1 MRILIY
7 SMHFWPEPTGIGK
20 YSGEMAFWLSRQG
33 HDVRVICSPPWYPFW
48 AVQKPYR
55 SASFE
60 TEQTGG
66 IRITRCPQWVPRR
79 PTGLTR
85 IICLGSFAISSFA
98 VALKSIF
105 WRPDVVF
112 AVEPPF
118 FCLPGA
124 IIAAKLSR
132 ACAWLHVQDFEV
144 DAAVELGIFRFPGLN
159 WLLRKVE
166 ALLFRCFDRCS
177 TISDRMLDLLK
188 QRCGQPEKCSLFRNW
203 VDLKVIY
210 PMESSLPFRKE
221 LGIGSHDIVA
231 LYSGNIGEK
240 QGLEIAIEA
249 ARMLNQESS
258 ITFVFCGNGAAVHR
272 IRSLSEGLPN
282 LRWLPVQPVE
292 RLNELLNLADIHLL
306 PQKADAADLVM
317 PSKLTGMLA
326 SGRPVVATAAAGT
339 QVSEVVQQCG
349 IVVSPGDTAAFAE
362 AISRLAADPQLRQQ
376 QGIAARKIAVNELE
390 ADRVLFGFEAMLE
403 AAIRQGGMRTR

>member
-1 MRILIY
+1 MKILIY

-20 YSGEMAFWLSRQG
+20 YSGEMAFWLSQQG
-33 HDVRVICSPPWYPFW
+33 HEVRVICSPPWYPFW
-48 AVQKPYR
+48 EVQKPY
-55 SASFE
+55 SP
-60 TEQTGG
+60 TGYHKEEAE
-66 IRITRCPQWVPRR
+66 RVSITRCPQWVPRQ
-79 PTGLTR
+79 PSGLTR
-85 IICLGSFAISSFA
+85 VICLGSFAISSFP
-98 VALKSIF
+98 VALKSVF

-124 IIAAKLSR
+124 ILAAKLSR

-159 WLLRKVE
+159 WLLKKVE

-177 TISDRMLDLLK
+177 TISDRMLEILK
-188 QRCGQPEKCSLFRNW
+188 QRSGQPEKCSLFRNW

-210 PMESSLPFRKE
+210 PMGSSLPFRRE
-221 LGIGSHDIVA
+221 LGIGDQDIVA

-249 ARMLNQESS
+249 ARMLIDNPAMV
-258 ITFVFCGNGAAVHR
+258 FVFCGSGAAVHR
-272 IRSLSEGLPN
+272 IRGLAEGLPN
-282 LRWLPVQPVE
+282 LRWLPVQPAE

-326 SGRPVVATAAAGT
+326 SGRPIVATAAAGT
-339 QVSEVVQQCG
+339 QVYEVVQRCG
-349 IVVSPGDTAAFAE
+349 FVVPPGDPVAFAA
-362 AISRLAADPQLRQQ
+362 AISRLAADPELRQQ
-376 QGIAARKIAVNELE
+376 QGAAAREIAENELQ
-390 ADRVLFGFEAMLE
+390 ADRVLSGFETML
-403 AAIRQGGMRTR
+403 AAAVRQGAK